1 MRKSIWFFAILLIGS
16 PQIGCG
22 YLISSEIRTSREY
35 VLGMEEFRSSSRA
48 RELLGDHLDA
58 AKGNPGANSHIV
70 GDNGKSELSIPVSGS
85 IHKGTLYIK
94 ATEQSGQWQV
104 DELALRLEGQSN
116 WNELLPSVS
125 R

>member
-1 MRKSIWFFAILLIGS
+1 MRKWIWFFAILLIGS

-22 YLISSEIRTSREY
+22 YHITSEIRTSREY
-35 VLGMEEFRSSSRA
+35 VLGMEAFRASSRA

-58 AKGNPGANSHIV
+58 AKGNPGANSRIV

-85 IHKGTLYIK
+85 IHNGTLYIK
-94 ATEQSGQWQV
+94 ATEKSGQWQI

-116 WNELLPSVS
+116 WNELLPSAS